1 MYRFLLPFRIAKFGT
16 WLALALAALA
26 ACGAPQA
33 ALPAPAGAASGQ
45 HTFIYYYTDN

>member
-1 MYRFLLPFRIAKFGT
+1 MYRFSLLFRIVKVSA
-16 WLALALAALA
+16 WIALGLAALA